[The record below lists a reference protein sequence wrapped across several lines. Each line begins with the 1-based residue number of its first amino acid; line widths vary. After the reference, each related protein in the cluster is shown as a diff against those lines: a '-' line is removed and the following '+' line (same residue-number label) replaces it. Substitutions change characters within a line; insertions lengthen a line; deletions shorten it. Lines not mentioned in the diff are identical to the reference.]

1 MYFSYA
7 LEIPIIAAGVLL
19 EKLLLVP
26 IWPLHWNLL
35 AVWVVSLLLVPSVFR
50 YSRVYLI
57 HASTGHFLWLQ

>member
-1 MYFSYA
+1 MYFSYV

-26 IWPLHWNLL
+26 IWPLDWNLL
-35 AVWVVSLLLVPSVFR
+35 AVSVVSLPLVPSVFR
-50 YSRVYLI
+50 DSRVYLI